1 VTSAE
6 VHWRFEESLLHMR
19 ELGTLR
25 GVASGL
31 VLLGR
36 AAAAEGDYRG
46 AVAAFEECIAIRHTI
61 GEHSGMAA
69 ALEELAQVQRR
80 SGHLPQAVRHY
91 AAASLLRQA
100 TAPAEA
106 PPSVSES
113 VADLQSELGADAFD
127 RAWAEGLAHGK
138 RLLKP

>member
-31 VLLGR
+31 VLLGQ
-36 AAAAEGDYRG
+36 AAAAEGNHRE
-46 AVAAFEECIAIRHTI
+46 AVAAFEECAAIRHTL

-80 SGHLPQAVRHY
+80 SDHLPQAVRHY

-113 VADLQSELGADAFD
+113 VAELQGALGTKAFD
-127 RAWAEGLAHGK
+127 RAWDEGLAHGK
-138 RLLKP
+138 RLLGP